1 MKNKFYDIKDI
12 FAPARQEAEIQS
24 ITNNDVYKFYM
35 LDFILNHPE
44 YKDTIVEWK
53 MTIRN
58 PDIKTADIIPKEQLI
73 EQLKAAQNITGI
85 SEQETKYLENLSFEN

>member
-1 MKNKFYDIKDI
+1 MNINYELQDI
-12 FAPARQEAEIQS
+12 FAVAKNEAEVDNLA
-24 ITNNDVYKFYM
+24 NNDVYKFYM

-58 PDIKTADIIPKEQLI
+58 PDIKTADIIPKEQLL